1 MKNKNK
7 QTNKHVSIGWTVINI
22 LFLFKDASIIMC
34 SLQVNLSFPSAQS
47 LPASD
52 THLTVKAT
60 PLSLCA
66 LTAVD
71 QSVLLLKPEA
81 KLSPQSV
88 SVHCSLEYL
97 KMLTMTRPFLVTIT
111 TKDKIL
117 TVRSVMSSPNRH

>member
-1 MKNKNK
+1 
-7 QTNKHVSIGWTVINI
+7 
-22 LFLFKDASIIMC
+22 MC

-52 THLTVKAT
+52 THLKVKAA

-88 SVHCSLEYL
+88 SPTAVLSIKRC
-97 KMLTMTRPFLVTIT
+97 
-111 TKDKIL
+111 
-117 TVRSVMSSPNRH
+117 